1 MGKLINKKIL
11 QARPPSL
18 QVKQLAG
25 WSWYCGY
32 HDTMGSG
39 DTRHEVLWMAG
50 AHMNYF
56 SEVTDDCD
64 IYVREHEVEKENDGQ
79 ATSNRNKTSSK
90 ATRS

>member
-1 MGKLINKKIL
+1 MGKMTDKDTIEVRP
-11 QARPPSL
+11 QALRIRPID
-18 QVKQLAG
+18 G

-50 AHMNYF
+50 AHMDYF

-64 IYVREHEVEKENDGQ
+64 IYVREHKVEKESNGQ